1 MSDLKMTKK
10 HLALISVLLILSLFV
25 GCGSKTAKVK
35 NDVAVTD
42 VSASVAAVL
51 SDDALVSVDENYI
64 NGSMKMDVSDFDSSD
79 VKINS
84 KGVNIDEFGIFKAK
98 DASQVATVSKAVKDY
113 IQMRKD
119 TWMVE
124 YMPEERPKLDSSE
137 VMILGNYVMYAILSD
152 EDKRAAFDAFE
163 KTLTA

>member
-1 MSDLKMTKK
+1 MNKK
-10 HLALISVLLILSLFV
+10 HLALISILLMLSLFA
-25 GCGSKTAKVK
+25 GCGKTAEVK

-42 VSASVAAVL
+42 VSAAVASVL
-51 SDDALVSVDENYI
+51 SDDALVSVDADYI
-64 NGSMKMDVSDFDSSD
+64 AGSMKMDVADYDSYD

-98 DASQVATVSKAVKDY
+98 DAAQLVTVTKAVNDY

-137 VMILGNYVMYAILSD
+137 IMIRGNYVMYAILSD
-152 EDKRAAFDAFE
+152 EDKHAAFDAFE
-163 KTLTA
+163 KALTA

>member
-1 MSDLKMTKK
+1 MTRK
-10 HLALISVLLILSLFV
+10 HLALISILLIFSLFA
-25 GCGSKTAKVK
+25 GCGAKTAEVK

-42 VSASVAAVL
+42 ISASAASVL
-51 SDDALVSVDENYI
+51 SDDALVSVDADYI
-64 NGSMKMDVSDFDSSD
+64 KGSMKMDVSDYDSYD

-84 KGVNIDEFGIFKAK
+84 KGVNIDEIGIFKAK
-98 DASQVATVSKAVKDY
+98 DAAQVVAVTKAVNDY

-152 EDKRAAFDAFE
+152 DDKHAAFNAF
-163 KTLTA
+163 KKALTA

>member
-1 MSDLKMTKK
+1 MTRK
-10 HLALISVLLILSLFV
+10 HLALISILLIFSLFA
-25 GCGSKTAKVK
+25 GCGAKTAEVK

-42 VSASVAAVL
+42 ISASAASVL
-51 SDDALVSVDENYI
+51 SDDALVSVDADYI
-64 NGSMKMDVSDFDSSD
+64 KGSMKMDVSDYDSYD

-84 KGVNIDEFGIFKAK
+84 KGVNIDEIGIFKAK
-98 DASQVATVSKAVKDY
+98 DAAQVVAVTKAVNDY

-137 VMILGNYVMYAILSD
+137 VMILGNYVMYVILSD
-152 EDKRAAFDAFE
+152 DDKHAAFNAF
-163 KTLTA
+163 KKALTA